1 MGYRVVDVAGTW
13 QGQVDW
19 QAVEAELARRH
30 PGDTMPAGIA
40 KLSEGLHFVDPQG
53 ARNISE
59 LRRLGKKAIGYHCVT
74 WHQDPVLQAR
84 LFAALL
90 AQYGADAAMYDWETF
105 DSPGGKRS
113 ATAQQ
118 VTAFHLELR
127 RIWNRGP
134 SLLYT
139 AAWVFG
145 AIVAASGV
153 PAEGVPTPELLAL
166 PLVLG
171 NPNPNN
177 LDRWWPQGPVLH
189 QLQETGYPG
198 VKSTALDVSSGG
210 TAFAT
215 LFNLNHTEE
224 PPVAHTVNL
233 TNGDQ
238 FIRGDNR
245 RRNGYEND
253 PALAAKIA
261 AGDAVT
267 QAEIEA
273 VDPYAMHYI
282 AGELAA
288 YDRAI
293 AGTAAAVVDVDEAA
307 LARDLRAELARN
319 PLVINLTGKTA

>member
-19 QAVEAELARRH
+19 QAVEGELARRH

-53 ARNISE
+53 ARNIAE

-74 WHQDPVLQAR
+74 WHQDPALQAR

-90 AQYGADAAMYDWETF
+90 AQYGADGAMYDWETF
-105 DSPGGKRS
+105 ATPDGPRP
-113 ATAQQ
+113 ATAAQ
-118 VTAFHLELR
+118 VTAFHYELR
-127 RIWNRGP
+127 RTWNRGP

-139 AAWVFG
+139 ARWVFTAG
-145 AIVAASGV
+145 GG
-153 PAEGVPTPELLAL
+153 EPTPALLEL

-171 NPNPNN
+171 NPDPHN

-189 QLQETGYPG
+189 QGQETGYPG
-198 VKSTALDVSSGG
+198 VASKALDVSTGG
-210 TAFAT
+210 PAFAN
-215 LFNLNHTEE
+215 LFHLNHTEE
-224 PPVAHTVNL
+224 PPVAHTVIL
-233 TNGDQ
+233 SNGDQ

-253 PALAAKIA
+253 PGLAAKIA
-261 AGDAVT
+261 AGDPVT
-267 QAEIEA
+267 QADIEA
-273 VDPYAMHYI
+273 VDPYAMHYVT
-282 AGELAA
+282 GELAA

-293 AGTAAAVVDVDEAA
+293 AGTTVVVDVDEAA

-319 PLVINLTGKTA
+319 PLVINLTGKSA